1 MAYSGQLV
9 LRLDPEVHGQLA
21 ELAERRS
28 MSLNALIDAAVRKAL
43 WLDVQERL
51 GMRTESEPATVM
63 IKVAEERPS
72 ALEKARKMVESRE
85 RGAKKRTEHQA
96 AIRVTARKRVA
107 EVKKRAAER
116 KAASA
121 TSLDKARG
129 TSRTSCA
136 NCAPPRKK
144 RSRLNEMRGG
154 SRGSKDLGGTPQLDC
169 RPGGRVAAGP
179 TERQRPSEKG
189 FRGSVDFSYPGFR
202 ITGSELCSGGDRAKF
217 ALTAIKKLFAA
228 LSFTSCAINRGHLI
242 RGVVA
247 LVGLVKRRDDERT
260 FLAGRING
268 RNWKS
273 LARGFHVLL
282 RSINGCRLVALV
294 LAENSRCRCYHTTIS
309 PAGRKLRYP
318 PTAACTAG
326 GRVEREP
333 GESSWARRRPPRRP
347 GVRDRGTA
355 VPGDGEPNGSR
366 QDRITLRPENGPE
379 KHGQTNDNPQCRQ
392 AVMDGSEAR

>member
-1 MAYSGQLV
+1 MKYKRYTGVVELEEGSDVLFGRVIGLRDVITFQGESVAEVTQAFHDSVDDYLDFCAERGESPEMAYSGQLV

-121 TSLDKARG
+121 TSLDKAERIPNKLRQLRLREKKEVDSMRCAAG
-129 TSRTSCA
+129 AGAARTLA
-136 NCAPPRKK
+136 AP
-144 RSRLNEMRGG
+144 
-154 SRGSKDLGGTPQLDC
+154 PQLDC

-189 FRGSVDFSYPGFR
+189 SADQWTSPIRALGSPEVNSAPEE
-202 ITGSELCSGGDRAKF
+202 I
-217 ALTAIKKLFAA
+217 
-228 LSFTSCAINRGHLI
+228 
-242 RGVVA
+242 
-247 LVGLVKRRDDERT
+247 ERN
-260 FLAGRING
+260 L
-268 RNWKS
+268 
-273 LARGFHVLL
+273 
-282 RSINGCRLVALV
+282 
-294 LAENSRCRCYHTTIS
+294 
-309 PAGRKLRYP
+309 P
-318 PTAACTAG
+318 
-326 GRVEREP
+326 
-333 GESSWARRRPPRRP
+333 
-347 GVRDRGTA
+347 
-355 VPGDGEPNGSR
+355 
-366 QDRITLRPENGPE
+366 
-379 KHGQTNDNPQCRQ
+379 
-392 AVMDGSEAR
+392 